1 MSPSGDEDLLSDQES
16 PLSPLSNASSIN
28 GSHEN
33 VTMFED
39 DTLSS
44 SPPVTDG
51 ETDYIDA
58 DFPPSSPSHYPSMQH
73 ALTIPTPSGGGKEK
87 TSPQQKKKVC
97 IEFSISRMSLLCV

>member
-28 GSHEN
+28 GSREN

-44 SPPVTDG
+44 SSPPGTDG

-73 ALTIPTPSGGGKEK
+73 ALTIPTPAGGGKEK
-87 TSPQQKKKVC
+87 TTTQQKKKVC
-97 IEFSISRMSLLCV
+97 VSFQE